1 MTSRVAVLVDGDNI
15 PANFSPDISS
25 VAKGFGRIDV
35 TRVYAD
41 ASRAPRWAEE
51 CGFRLVHAGSGKNAS
66 DILLVIDAME
76 MALTHRIEVFVVASS
91 DGDFT
96 HLVQRLRE
104 LGRVTVGI
112 GEAKAPARFRAC
124 CTEFRQIGSPP
135 ECAVTDM
142 DRKIRAIIAAHSQN
156 GMGIALKTLG
166 PNMHAQHGIRVSSRP
181 ERTWRVYLAARTKL
195 YDLDSPGPE
204 ARVRFL
210 PKEFSACAAD

>member
-25 VAKGFGRIDV
+25 LAKCHGRIDV
-35 TRVYAD
+35 ARVYAD
-41 ASRAPRWAEE
+41 AIRAPRWAEE
-51 CGFRLVHAGSGKNAS
+51 HGFRLVHAGSGKNAS

-76 MALTHRIEVFVVASS
+76 LALSRGIDVFVLASS

-96 HLVQRLRE
+96 HLAQRLRE

-124 CTEFRQIGSPP
+124 CTEFRQIGGPP
-135 ECAVTDM
+135 ACAVTDM
-142 DRKIRAIIAAHSQN
+142 DRKIRAIIAAHGEN

-166 PNMHAQHGIRVSSRP
+166 PKMHAQHGIRISSRP
-181 ERTWRVYLAARTKL
+181 ERTWRGYLAARRTL
-195 YDLDSPGPE
+195 YHLDSRGPD

-210 PKEFSACAAD
+210 PEGFSAHTAD